1 MQIQTDGKKYKI
13 NREKNKSENDKDG
26 NNKDSN
32 QISEKKQGI
41 IIGNLMVATLQKI
54 VKKLRIKKPIDKFLL
69 TEHKLLKNSEIWK
82 KR

>member
-41 IIGNLMVATLQKI
+41 IIGNLMVATL
-54 VKKLRIKKPIDKFLL
+54 
-69 TEHKLLKNSEIWK
+69 
-82 KR
+82 